1 MHKTILLFLIFIIL
15 PGFSEAGTAEDQRRI
30 EEEKRQYLRPTEVE
44 IFPEQQPEPG
54 DAQPIELTYFKELLS
69 RKVALNSDVCKV
81 ITILLGME
89 NDVPEFSSQVASL
102 KQRNIIPSKITAEL
116 SPNQPLSKG
125 LAAYMFCQALNIKG
139 GLLLRLFGMNQRY
152 ALKELVFQRI
162 MSPGRVKDTVSGKEL
177 IVIFT
182 RAIEY
187 MTKDTDNI
195 QSKDN

>member
-1 MHKTILLFLIFIIL
+1 
-15 PGFSEAGTAEDQRRI
+15 
-30 EEEKRQYLRPTEVE
+30 
-44 IFPEQQPEPG
+44 
-54 DAQPIELTYFKELLS
+54 
-69 RKVALNSDVCKV
+69 
-81 ITILLGME
+81 ME